1 MQREFYLELC
11 KMEGWSVKTLREKID
26 SMLYER
32 TAISKKPEKL
42 AKQELKA
49 LREDNKITPDLVF
62 RDPYF
67 LNFLGLKDAFSE
79 KNLEDAILRELETFI
94 LEMLCKALHKS
105 SYAHRFIM

>member
-49 LREDNKITPDLVF
+49 LREDNK
-62 RDPYF
+62 
-67 LNFLGLKDAFSE
+67 AAE
-79 KNLEDAILRELETFI
+79 KYD
-94 LEMLCKALHKS
+94 
-105 SYAHRFIM
+105 Y